1 MLQKLESRR
10 VKELQARL
18 DEAGSVF
25 DFVVLGLD
33 MTARPGEAEHKDAL
47 RVLFEGIRER
57 AQEWRRKLVEQH
69 PQYANHPWP
78 ELIPDLEQARPQAL
92 DAARIEELARDDG
105 PLYRAL
111 IDPPHGSTLQ
121 VADFREWREALRLH
135 ADEGMQVL
143 DWVGNADR
151 EPQRSTWSRYFDD
164 GKEWWGIWCLTLYNP
179 RRRTLSALAASAT
192 D

>member
-1 MLQKLESRR
+1 MLQKLENRR
-10 VKELQARL
+10 VTELRARL

-25 DFVVLGLD
+25 DFVVLSLD
-33 MTARPGEAEHKDAL
+33 ATARPGEAEHRDAL
-47 RVLFEGIRER
+47 RVLFEDVHAR
-57 AQEWRRKLVEQH
+57 AQEWHCKLVEQH
-69 PQYANHPWP
+69 PQYAAYQP
-78 ELIPDLEQARPQAL
+78 LDIRPDLTQARPQAL
-92 DAARIEELARDDG
+92 DIARIEELARDDG

-143 DWVGNADR
+143 DWVGNADH

>member
-10 VKELQARL
+10 VTELQARL

-33 MTARPGEAEHKDAL
+33 VTARPGEAEHKDAL

-57 AQEWRRKLVEQH
+57 SQAWRRKLLEEH
-69 PQYANHPWP
+69 PQYANKPWP
-78 ELIPDLEQARPQAL
+78 ELIPDLDRARPQAL
-92 DAARIEELARDDG
+92 DAPRIEDLARDDG

-111 IDPPHGSTLQ
+111 VSPPYGSTLQ
-121 VADFREWREALRLH
+121 VEDFREWREVLRLH
-135 ADEGMQVL
+135 AGEGLQVL
-143 DWVGNADR
+143 DWVGNADD
-151 EPQRSTWSRYFDD
+151 EPQRSAWSSYFDD

>member
-33 MTARPGEAEHKDAL
+33 VTARPGEAEHKDAL

-111 IDPPHGSTLQ
+111 VGPPYGTALQ
-121 VADFREWREALRLH
+121 VEDFREWREVLRLH
-135 ADEGMQVL
+135 ADEGLQVL
-143 DWVGNADR
+143 DWVGNADDA
-151 EPQRSTWSRYFDD
+151 PQRSAWSSYFDD